1 MRATCAADG
10 ETILEAVGLARS
22 FGGVVALEDYS
33 IRLRPGD
40 LVGLIGPNG
49 AGKTT
54 VFNLLSGVLRPDAGR
69 ILWRGADVT
78 DRPTHVIA
86 RLGLARTFQNIRLF
100 PDLSVIE
107 NVMAGLHMRHGGG
120 LLPTLLGL
128 PRHHRAEATIRRRAG
143 ETLELAGLRALGH
156 VRAGDLAYGDQRR
169 VEIAR
174 ALATEPR
181 VLLLD
186 EPAAGMNANETQAV
200 VELIRRVHEEFQIAV
215 LVVEHDMRLIM
226 NLCRQIQVLD
236 RGRFLAAGTP
246 EEVQTDPAVVAAYL
260 GTRRQRAHAR
270 DH

>member
-1 MRATCAADG
+1 MTTTHAAHG
-10 ETILEAVGLARS
+10 ETLLEAVGLTRS

-33 IRLRPGD
+33 LRIASND
-40 LVGLIGPNG
+40 LIGLIGPNG

-54 VFNLLSGVLRPDAGR
+54 VFNLLSGVLAPDAGR
-69 ILWRGADVT
+69 IFWRGSEVT
-78 DRPTHVIA
+78 DRPAHIIA

-107 NVMAGLHMRHGGG
+107 NVMAGLHMRYGQGV
-120 LLPTLLGL
+120 LTTLLGL
-128 PRHHRAEATIRRRAG
+128 PRFGRAEAAIRQRAW
-143 ETLELAGLRALGH
+143 ETLALAGLQTLGP

-186 EPAAGMNANETQAV
+186 EPAAGMNPSETQAV
-200 VELIRRVHEEFQIAV
+200 VDLIRRVHAHLAVAV

-226 NLCRQIQVLD
+226 NLCRHIQVLD

-246 EEVQTDPAVVAAYL
+246 EEVQTDPSVVAAYL
-260 GTRRQRAHAR
+260 GTRRRRAHAR

>member
-1 MRATCAADG
+1 MEKTPVANGPAV
-10 ETILEAVGLARS
+10 LEAVGLARS
-22 FGGVVALEDYS
+22 FGGVVALADYA
-33 IRLRPGD
+33 IRIAPGD
-40 LVGLIGPNG
+40 LIGLIGPNG

-54 VFNLLSGVLRPDAGR
+54 VFNLLSGVLRPDTGR
-69 ILWRGADVT
+69 IFWQGVEVT
-78 DRPTHVIA
+78 DRPTHEIA

-107 NVMAGLHMRHGGG
+107 NVMAGLHMRHGEG
-120 LLPTLLGL
+120 LLTTLLGL
-128 PRHHRAEATIRRRAG
+128 PRFRRAEAAIRRRAR
-143 ETLELAGLRALGH
+143 ETLGLAGLQALAS

-174 ALATEPR
+174 ALATEPQ

-186 EPAAGMNANETQAV
+186 EPAAGMNPSETQAV
-200 VELIRRVHEEFQIAV
+200 VQLIRRVHEDLGVAV

-226 NLCRQIQVLD
+226 NLCRRIQVLD

-246 EEVQTDPAVVAAYL
+246 EEIQANPAVVAAYL

>member
-1 MRATCAADG
+1 MTATQAADG
-10 ETILEAVGLARS
+10 ILEAVGLSRS

-69 ILWRGADVT
+69 ILWRGSDIT
-78 DRPTHVIA
+78 DRPAHAIA

-107 NVMAGLHMRHGGG
+107 NVMAGLHMRYGEN
-120 LLPTLLGL
+120 LLTTLLGL
-128 PRHHRAEATIRRRAG
+128 PRFHRGEATIRRRAR
-143 ETLELAGLRALGH
+143 EVLELAGLLALAP

-186 EPAAGMNANETQAV
+186 EPAAGMNPTETHAV
-200 VELIRRVHEEFQIAV
+200 VELIRRVHEDFSVAV

-226 NLCRQIQVLD
+226 NLCRHIQVLD

-246 EEVQTDPAVVAAYL
+246 EKVQTDPAVVAAYL